1 VEYTYE
7 EVFFERWIWNSNWE
21 FFKGCVESIFFFEIL
36 KIGLLLNYSAKN
48 KKTMLKNNS
57 FFYISINVS
66 KSMQ

>member
-1 VEYTYE
+1 MKK
-7 EVFFERWIWNSNWE
+7 FSLRGGFGIRIGS
-21 FFKGCVESIFFFEIL
+21 FLKAALSQFFFEIL